1 MTIQE
6 LSAVLQSGALQ
17 KKEGEAVI
25 IILNTGKDS
34 QTYVSGTGKD
44 LRNALMSS
52 LVGEKGVCDIVVG
65 TVNQMHATLRDSL
78 HEVFSEKGVITK
90 FVPDV
95 KGGEA

>member
-1 MTIQE
+1 MTLQE

-25 IILNTGKDS
+25 VILNTGKDS
-34 QTYVSGTGKD
+34 QD

-90 FVPDV
+90 FVPGV

>member
-25 IILNTGKDS
+25 IILNTGKES
-34 QTYVSGTGKD
+34 QTYVAGTGKE
-44 LRNALMSS
+44 LKTALMSS
-52 LVGEKGVCDIVVG
+52 LVGEKGVCDIVVD
-65 TVNQMHATLRDSL
+65 TVNQMHKLLRESL
-78 HEVFSEKGVITK
+78 HEVFAENGVVTK
-90 FVPDV
+90 FVPGM